1 MASVKIDSGELPSA
15 VGIIDSYELSQVV
28 GRWQSI
34 AHGRFRD
41 DCRFLLQMIEETDR
55 LRLWEKNVGGFTYAN
70 RDEFLQKKVLI
81 DYDLTERQT
90 RQIVDALRAG
100 KSGGIAE
107 LVASVEPADTHG
119 GKRDGAGRPSIAD
132 MVQAVEP
139 AKVHDGNNQDA
150 NGNLNN
156 RKTKGSHKSE
166 TIIAR
171 LKRDAETDTHAA
183 ALLGSIEAGDLKPY
197 RAAVEMG
204 WVKPPDPLAIID
216 RHFDKL
222 DVADQVKVWEEW
234 GRALPGKSVDRV
246 AIAVEALLN
255 CTEREQR
262 QAWQQVRAMT
272 GSAAH
277 C

>member
-1 MASVKIDSGELPSA
+1 MSATATARIDSGELPSA

-119 GKRDGAGRPSIAD
+119 GKRDGAGRPSVAD

-150 NGNLNN
+150 NSNLNN
-156 RKTKGSHKSE
+156 KRTKGSTKSE

-171 LKRDAETDTHAA
+171 LKRDAETDTNAA
-183 ALLGSIEAGDLKPY
+183 ALLGSIEAGDIKPY
-197 RAAVEMG
+197 RAAIEMG
-204 WVKPPDPLAIID
+204 WVKTPDPLAIID

-234 GRALPGKSVDRV
+234 GRALPAGAYDPVEAAK
-246 AIAVEALLN
+246 EALLN
-255 CTEREQR
+255 LGKDEA
-262 QAWQQVRAMT
+262 QAIMTWWQEVAK
-272 GSAAH
+272 
-277 C
+277 

>member
-1 MASVKIDSGELPSA
+1 MAPRATATIGY
-15 VGIIDSYELSQVV
+15 G
-28 GRWQSI
+28 
-34 AHGRFRD
+34 
-41 DCRFLLQMIEETDR
+41 
-55 LRLWEKNVGGFTYAN
+55 
-70 RDEFLQKKVLI
+70 
-81 DYDLTERQT
+81 
-90 RQIVDALRAG
+90 ALRAG

-183 ALLGSIEAGDLKPY
+183 ALLGSIEAGDIKPY
-197 RAAVEMG
+197 RAAS
-204 WVKPPDPLAIID
+204 
-216 RHFDKL
+216 F
-222 DVADQVKVWEEW
+222 
-234 GRALPGKSVDRV
+234 
-246 AIAVEALLN
+246 AIASRIILANLRPKA
-255 CTEREQR
+255 C
-262 QAWQQVRAMT
+262 
-272 GSAAH
+272 AAH
-277 C
+277 APSFHFVVRMLCARGP

>member
-100 KSGGIAE
+100 KSGGIAD

-119 GKRDGAGRPSIAD
+119 GKRDGAGRPSVADKIAEI
-132 MVQAVEP
+132 EP
-139 AKVHDGNNQDA
+139 CVHIGGGMDGNNQV
-150 NGNLNN
+150 GNSDLIKDTRKRSN
-156 RKTKGSHKSE
+156 RDPE
-166 TIIAR
+166 RIIAR

-183 ALLGSIEAGDLKPY
+183 ALLGSIEAGDIKPY

-204 WVKPPDPLAIID
+204 WVKPPDPAVIIEKNYA
-216 RHFDKL
+216 KL
-222 DVADQVKVWEEW
+222 EPENQVRLWEQW
-234 GRALPGKSVDRV
+234 GRSLPAKAVDRV

-262 QAWQQVRAMT
+262 QAWKQVRAMT
-272 GSAAH
+272 G
-277 C
+277 